1 MLIDRE
7 RIERIKEEIG
17 AKYPEFKGVEPKVSE
32 KTIEPQ
38 DAIYEKLDMG
48 VPKRFK
54 SIYRLKFERTVKTA
68 DEVTIDR
75 ILLVT
80 LDENFQ
86 IVKIVESR

>member
-38 DAIYEKLDMG
+38 DAIYKKLDMG
-48 VPKRFK
+48 VPKQFK

-80 LDENFQ
+80 LDENFH